1 MLEFLLGVGI
11 LASLYGIVAIALN
24 LQAGTTGLLNFG
36 IVAFFGIGAYAT
48 GIGSM
53 HGLAWP
59 LSILIGMLLAAVAA
73 LGFGRLGSQ
82 LSDVYWAIAT
92 LALAELLR
100 LVALNSDGLTRGAN
114 GISSAKPFFTGLS
127 STGSDLAWLALSSAV
142 LAVCALIAWQ
152 ATRFQFGRTLRMVRE
167 RESLAAALSHD
178 VTGAKVRVLLLSA
191 PMAALAGSLYT
202 HYISFIGPQELE
214 PFTTFLIWTMVVVGG
229 MGSIPGV
236 ILGAFV
242 VELLYGL
249 TRYIH
254 EVTGISAT
262 SSAGLRVLVVGAA
275 LLGFLFFRPAGI
287 IPERLRRIDASR

>member
-1 MLEFLLGVGI
+1 MLDFLLGVGV

-59 LSILIGMLLAAVAA
+59 LSMLIGMLLAALAG

-100 LVALNSDGLTRGAN
+100 LVALNSGGLTRGAN
-114 GISSAKPFFTGLS
+114 GISSAEPFFSGLG
-127 STGSDLAWLALSSAV
+127 STGTDLAWLALSGAV
-142 LAVCALIAWQ
+142 LAACALIAWQ
-152 ATRFQFGRTLRMVRE
+152 AIRFQFGRTLRMVRE
-167 RESLAAALSHD
+167 CEPLAAALNHD
-178 VTGAKVRVLLLSA
+178 VTGAKVRVLVLSA
-191 PMAALAGSLYT
+191 PMAALAGSLYA
-202 HYISFIGPQELE
+202 HYISFIGPQELA
-214 PFTTFLIWTMVVVGG
+214 PFVTFLIWTMVVVGG
-229 MGSIPGV
+229 MGSIAGV
-236 ILGAFV
+236 IVGAFL

-254 EVTGISAT
+254 DITGISAT
-262 SSAGLRVLVVGAA
+262 SSAGLRVLVVGAC
-275 LLGFLFFRPAGI
+275 LLGFLLFRPAGI
-287 IPERLRRIDASR
+287 IPERLRRIDASS